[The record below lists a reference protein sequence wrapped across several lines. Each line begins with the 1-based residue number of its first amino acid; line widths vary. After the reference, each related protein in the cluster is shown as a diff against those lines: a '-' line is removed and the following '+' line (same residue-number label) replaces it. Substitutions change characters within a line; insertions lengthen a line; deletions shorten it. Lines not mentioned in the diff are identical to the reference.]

1 MAKYLKYLV
10 ILIPVLIISGCT
22 GKEQS
27 TDTTKSL
34 DIVQQEDGKE
44 DREEGRLP
52 DGRKMEEPGED
63 RESDD
68 YAVPDDGEVIES
80 GYNPGEAV
88 MISNTVAAGY
98 FESVKKDREETR
110 AKNKETLME
119 IVNNKDIASADKKS
133 AVRQLANIT
142 KNAEKE
148 NAAELILKA
157 KGFTYAVVSIS
168 EGNADAVVAV
178 KENGLTEQQIA
189 QIEDIVKRKT
199 GIEADKMVITP
210 VSAQMNN

>member
-1 MAKYLKYLV
+1 M
-10 ILIPVLIISGCT
+10 
-22 GKEQS
+22 
-27 TDTTKSL
+27 
-34 DIVQQEDGKE
+34 QQEDGKE

-98 FESVKKDREETR
+98 FESVKKEREETR